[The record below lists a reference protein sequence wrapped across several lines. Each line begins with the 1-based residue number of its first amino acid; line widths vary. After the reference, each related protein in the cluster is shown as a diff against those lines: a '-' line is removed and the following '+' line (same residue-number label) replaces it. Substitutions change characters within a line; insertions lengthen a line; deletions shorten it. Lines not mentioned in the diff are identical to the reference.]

1 MVYIPLQGGILT
13 NKIMDTTSFKVYLMN
28 LSTITI
34 TTIDQIESALKI
46 LLLVVTIGYT
56 IQKWYEIKKK

>member
-1 MVYIPLQGGILT
+1 MQVGTLT
-13 NKIMDTTSFKVYLMN
+13 NKIMDTTSFKVYIAN
-28 LSTITI
+28 LSTMTI

>member
-1 MVYIPLQGGILT
+1 MQVGTLT
-13 NKIMDTTSFKVYLMN
+13 NRIMDTTSLKVYLMN
-28 LSTITI
+28 LSTMTI

>member
-1 MVYIPLQGGILT
+1 LLAGILK
-13 NKIMDTTSFKVYLMN
+13 NRIMDTTSFKGYIAN
-28 LSTITI
+28 LSTMTI
-34 TTIDQIESALKI
+34 TAIDHIESALKI

>member
-1 MVYIPLQGGILT
+1 MEYTHLQGGTLT

>member
-1 MVYIPLQGGILT
+1 MQGGTLT
-13 NKIMDTTSFKVYLMN
+13 NKIMDTTSFKVYIAN
-28 LSTITI
+28 LSTMTI